1 MRLKHYDHD
10 GCARFITFCTHK
22 RLPILE
28 DFAFRNLTQRVL
40 MEICRAQA
48 VEILAYVIM
57 PDHIHMVVVPPVSL
71 MIGSFIGEF
80 KRQTAKSILGTMRS
94 AQSPVLPSLGVT
106 RDGIAKFALWQRRCF
121 DRNCRNE
128 TEVWQAV
135 DYCHYNPVARGLVAD
150 PADWKWSSYPW
161 YIGE

>member
-1 MRLKHYDHD
+1 MRLKHYDND
-10 GCARFITFCTHK
+10 GRARFITFCTHK
-22 RLPILE
+22 RLPILDDCE
-28 DFAFRNLTQRVL
+28 FRDLTRQAL

-57 PDHIHMVVVPPVSL
+57 PEHIHMVVVPPIAL
-71 MIGSFIGEF
+71 KLGPFIGEL
-80 KRQTAKSILGTMRS
+80 KRQTAKAILANLRLT
-94 AQSPVLPSLGVT
+94 QSPVLPSLRVI
-106 RDGIAKFALWQRRCF
+106 RDGTPKFAVWQRRCF

-150 PADWKWSSYPW
+150 PADWKWSSYRW
-161 YIGE
+161 YTGE